1 VEDRPR
7 LSTYGASGGV
17 LPPFDHAAMPPT
29 ILICEDEPTLR
40 ELVRATLGPGYEFVE
55 AVDGDEAAQLI
66 REVRP
71 SLIVLD
77 LMLPRVSGLELLGDL
92 RADETLRDTPVV
104 VLTAWSHA
112 EDAALVAGADR
123 FLAKPFEPDELK
135 SAVDELLA
143 ER

>member
-1 VEDRPR
+1 
-7 LSTYGASGGV
+7 
-17 LPPFDHAAMPPT
+17 MPPI
-29 ILICEDEPTLR
+29 ILICEDEPSLR
-40 ELVRATLGPGYEFVE
+40 ELVRATLGSGYDFVD

-71 SLIVLD
+71 ALIVLD

-92 RADETLRDTPVV
+92 RADESVRDTPVV

-112 EDAALVAGADR
+112 EEAALVAGADR

>member
-1 VEDRPR
+1 VEDRR
-7 LSTYGASGGV
+7 RASAYGASGGV

-92 RADETLRDTPVV
+92 RADESLRDTPVV